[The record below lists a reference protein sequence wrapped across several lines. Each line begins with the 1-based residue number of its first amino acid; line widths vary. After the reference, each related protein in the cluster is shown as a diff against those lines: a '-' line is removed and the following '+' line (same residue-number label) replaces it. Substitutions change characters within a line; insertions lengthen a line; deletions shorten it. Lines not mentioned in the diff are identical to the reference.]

1 MKKIIIFLFMLNFMI
16 LPLFMVKAYSADIG
30 YLSYIEIIMTTGK
43 LIRDYTEEELLTLR
57 KQSEKPQAL
66 GISISIDNKGV
77 PATYISSILVSY
89 ENAGTSD
96 IEFSKTIQIETNNK
110 ISFSSSASESKTISG
125 EYKKIKG
132 QIAKKVD
139 LDYKQ
144 SYEKSVKEKKEMKIK
159 VEANSKMI
167 LYLTGDLL
175 VYNGCFSSYV
185 LFVKTVSAPF
195 EFIVLTSQ
203 YERLEKATINEDIVI
218 WKREL

>member
-1 MKKIIIFLFMLNFMI
+1 MKKLLILFFIINFII
-16 LPLFMVKAYSADIG
+16 LPLFMIRAYAVDIG
-30 YLSYIEIIMTTGK
+30 YLSYIEIIMSTGK
-43 LIRDYTEEELLTLR
+43 LVRDYTTEEYAELR
-57 KQSEKPQAL
+57 KKSEKVIGL
-66 GISISIDNKGV
+66 GISIAQDCKAV

-96 IEFSKTIQIETNNK
+96 IEFSKTIQVETNNK
-110 ISFSSSASESKTISG
+110 ISFSSSASGSKTISG

-132 QIAKKVD
+132 QIASKID

-175 VYNGCFSSYV
+175 VYNGVFSEYV
-185 LFVKTVSAPF
+185 CFVKTLSAPY
-195 EFIVLTSQ
+195 EFIILTSQ
-203 YERLEKATINEDIVI
+203 YERLEKATINEDII
-218 WKREL
+218 I

>member
-1 MKKIIIFLFMLNFMI
+1 MKKIILFLFTLNFMI
-16 LPLFMVKAYSADIG
+16 LPLFMVKAYAADIG

-43 LIRDYTEEELLTLR
+43 LVRDYTPEEYKELVKKT
-57 KQSEKPQAL
+57 EKPMAL
-66 GISISIDNKGV
+66 GIAIASDCKAV

-89 ENAGTSD
+89 ENAGTTD

-110 ISFSSSASESKTISG
+110 ITFSSSAQGSKTISG

-132 QIAKKVD
+132 QIASKID

-144 SYEKSVKEKKEMKIK
+144 SYEKSVKEKKEMKIL

-175 VYNGCFSSYV
+175 VYNGVFSEYV
-185 LFVKTVSAPF
+185 LFIKHFSAPY

-203 YERLEKATINEDIVI
+203 YERLEKATINEDLII
-218 WKREL
+218 